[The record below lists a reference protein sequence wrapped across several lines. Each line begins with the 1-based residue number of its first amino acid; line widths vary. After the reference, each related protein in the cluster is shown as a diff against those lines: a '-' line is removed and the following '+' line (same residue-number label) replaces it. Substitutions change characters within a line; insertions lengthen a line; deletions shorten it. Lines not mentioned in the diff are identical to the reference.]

1 MRHIITTTHL
11 IRYMYNEVSYLEKMA
26 IELAIKNEES
36 VRSEYQQLQATH
48 ALLDGSTLMPET
60 SSIQNILN
68 YSSSSRL
75 EETF

>member
-1 MRHIITTTHL
+1 MRHTITTTHL
-11 IRYMYNEVSYLEKMA
+11 IRYVYNEVSYLEKMA

-36 VRSEYQQLQATH
+36 VRFEYEQLLAAQEV
-48 ALLDGSTLMPET
+48 LDGVELMPAT

>member
-1 MRHIITTTHL
+1 MRHTITTTHL
-11 IRYMYNEVSYLEKMA
+11 IRYIYNEVSYLEKMA

-36 VRSEYQQLQATH
+36 VRSEYQQLQAAH
-48 ALLDGSTLMPET
+48 EILDGSTLMPET

>member
-1 MRHIITTTHL
+1 MRHTITTTHL
-11 IRYMYNEVSYLEKMA
+11 IRYVYNEVSYLEKMA
-26 IELAIKNEES
+26 IELAIKNEDS
-36 VRSEYQQLQATH
+36 VRSEYEQLQA
-48 ALLDGSTLMPET
+48 AQEVLDNSILMPET